1 MKKNI
6 FIAQKLFSRKTL
18 ALLLGIFLWMM
29 NSTGFAAECVVEG
42 SGATENAALQDAFR
56 KALESTYGVQV
67 ESNTYVINSIL
78 INDRTHSHTS
88 GHIKKYEILRKEVE
102 DDLYFIKARVFV
114 EANNETT
121 SVAVDKAKA
130 QQSQMLNA
138 HIGILVL
145 GQSPGKEVV
154 DITAESTIANS
165 LRAAGFSQVTSISQL
180 PAAPTAATSALTKSP
195 VIPGPK
201 NYAEQPSFDYIL
213 KANMIYN
220 SIPTG
225 FSTQIPIESIN
236 AALTANIIKGDTNDL
251 LEECH
256 YEASGVDINKTAAV
270 ESAAYKVGESAGD
283 DLAKKLLDYASKSAD
298 RYTLYISHLKSFTS
312 LTLFKESLSCL
323 PEAEN
328 ISVRSY
334 ADNAAIIDLLFH
346 GDNQSLAYY
355 ITQTASGSATIDKI
369 SNHAIYLTVQ

>member
-1 MKKNI
+1 MKKTI
-6 FIAQKLFSRKTL
+6 FIAQKLFSHKTL

-29 NSTGFAAECVVEG
+29 SSTGFAAECIVEG

-88 GHIKKYEILRKEVE
+88 GHIKKYEILRKQVE

-114 EANNETT
+114 EANSETA
-121 SVAVDKAKA
+121 SVDADKTKA
-130 QQSQMLNA
+130 QQEQMLNS

-154 DITAESTIANS
+154 DTTAENTIINS

-180 PAAPTAATSALTKSP
+180 PSAPPPATSAAL
-195 VIPGPK
+195 PK
-201 NYAEQPSFDYIL
+201 AAVAPEPNYAKQPSFDYIL

-225 FSTQIPIESIN
+225 FSTQIPIESIS

-251 LEECH
+251 LEACH

-283 DLAKKLLDYASKSAD
+283 DLAKKLLGYASKSTD

-312 LTLFKESLSCL
+312 LSLFKESLSCL

-328 ISVRSY
+328 VSIRSY
-334 ADNAAIIDLLFH
+334 ADMEAVIDLSFH